1 MEDKIKRQQE
11 LIDKLVNIIYT
22 LSKNTDKDF
31 EEGEKQELITRIKN
45 YFSLLNDLKE
55 NKIIDKETHNILIN
69 TFGKV
74 VTKVQIMLDLPTE

>member
-1 MEDKIKRQQE
+1 MEDKQKI
-11 LIDKLVNIIYT
+11 IDKLIDIIYT

-45 YFSLLNDLKE
+45 YFSLLNNLRE
-55 NKIIDKETHNILIN
+55 NKIIDEETHNILIN